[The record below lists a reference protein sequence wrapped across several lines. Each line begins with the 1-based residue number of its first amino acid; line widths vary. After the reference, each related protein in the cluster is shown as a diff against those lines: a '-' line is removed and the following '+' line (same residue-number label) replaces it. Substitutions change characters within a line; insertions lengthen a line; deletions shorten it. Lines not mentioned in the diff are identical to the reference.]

1 MYYVLSIIMI
11 HLQSKKIRWSYDC
24 IFLIRLVKYSLK
36 RVLFVLI
43 EYIT

>member
-11 HLQSKKIRWSYDC
+11 HLKSKKIRWSYDC
-24 IFLIRLVKYSLK
+24 ILIRLVKYSLK